1 MEQKNECAARMR
13 RHKHFHSSHVK
24 VKRLAITCIVGVVG
38 ASVDLVFNNTVE
50 FGELPASIDQLLTE
64 PVVQSAARMLKV
76 AMDKSLRIVQLQ
88 QKPPAFVLE
97 LLVLNTHTKLS
108 AEPRSSDGVL
118 LADGAMQLFV
128 DSLQALVDDVDDDK
142 TILTKQQRRWLF
154 SQVYFPAAL
163 SPTQT
168 TLIT

>member
-1 MEQKNECAARMR
+1 M
-13 RHKHFHSSHVK
+13 
-24 VKRLAITCIVGVVG
+24 AITCIVGFG

-76 AMDKSLRIVQLQ
+76 AMDKSLRVVQLQ

-128 DSLQALVDDVDDDK
+128 RDIAGQTLQV
-142 TILTKQQRRWLF
+142 TWL
-154 SQVYFPAAL
+154 
-163 SPTQT
+163 
-168 TLIT
+168 